1 MQTTEIRIEGMSC
14 GGCVANITKKLQALA
29 GVTSVEVMLSPGLAK
44 VSFDE
49 SAISQSEI
57 ENIIEEAG
65 FDVVR

>member
-1 MQTTEIRIEGMSC
+1 MKTTEIRIEGMSC

-44 VSFDE
+44 VGFDE
-49 SAISQSEI
+49 SAISQSDL
-57 ENIIEEAG
+57 ENTIEEAG

>member
-14 GGCVANITKKLQALA
+14 GGCVANITRKLQALT
-29 GVTSVEVMLSPGLAK
+29 GVASVDVTLTPGFAK

-49 SAISQSEI
+49 AATSQSEL
-57 ENIIEEAG
+57 ENTIEEAG